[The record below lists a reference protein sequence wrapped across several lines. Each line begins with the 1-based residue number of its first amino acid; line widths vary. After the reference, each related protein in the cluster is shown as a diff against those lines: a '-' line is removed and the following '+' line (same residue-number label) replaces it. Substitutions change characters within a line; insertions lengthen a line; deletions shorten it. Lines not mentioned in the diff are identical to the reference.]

1 MSTAGKQVV
10 QYGLTELYAAEEPL
24 VDIVFVHG
32 LNGHP
37 RDTWSTSKPEVF
49 WPADLLPAA
58 LRDQRPR
65 ILTYGYDATVAA
77 FTDGVSKD
85 KIHDHAEHLASRLV
99 ANRALKKAQ
108 ERPII
113 FVCHSLGGLVVKRC
127 LIYCQSVRH
136 HQHTERLRS
145 IYVSTYGILFL
156 GTPHNGSNLAKWGS
170 LLQKICA
177 VAFPKKFLDSSPQ
190 LVHAL
195 QANNETLQNINRLF
209 IEVIGRFHVSFFYE
223 SKPTDLKGTR
233 EFVVEEDSAAPLIQG
248 VERMGIEKDHSHMC
262 KFEDES
268 SPGYDVVAATIQ
280 RYASDAPAL
289 IESRW
294 VEEKQIAD
302 LQRQAAARELLGDSI
317 FQMSAGASGAVTP
330 TGVSQGDT
338 KSISINESTGSI
350 RVTEQP
356 LSSSSGLLLVAP
368 VGFRPNSVF
377 YGFETEFEQLGQKLR
392 NDKRRALGTCA
403 ALLWGPPGCGKT
415 QIAREYLWRHRNDY
429 PAGSF
434 WVDCKTRESRS
445 KSFWEIGQAVAIL
458 GVDQPRDPAWDES
471 SKFVDA
477 VRRWFESREGWLI
490 VFDGVAADDNDEIQ
504 AFVPFIP
511 DRSGNNIIY
520 TSVDQTLAKRQR
532 LLNPAGIKVS
542 PLSQKE
548 ACDLLFKSLGIKEPS
563 ALQARKAAEVVNH
576 YECLPLAIHAAA
588 HALVARG
595 VSLEKFKPGTSVHRL
610 AEPFLEILSALRDH
624 AHPEAVNLVTLLSF
638 FAHTVPVALIRFG
651 QHALLEAG
659 METRSVERVGSM
671 KKEMDNTIAVLRRYG
686 LVERTL
692 LEYAVPSP
700 NRSHSPEENRSQRSV
715 TASSIERPT
724 TELEQHPTDDFNA
737 MLESHITNQS
747 EQSSMESVTYSIDI
761 LRIHSVVQ
769 EVVRDELKLR
779 CSDQPEHYWWWLT
792 VATNLLCQSYAVADA
807 KIKNSKGRGLVRDY
821 RDYETQATRIWSHF
835 PKSASDAPPFLRKAR
850 HMLHE
855 TIRSIRKEIQNESPS
870 QSFDSL
876 KHRVQASIFERASS
890 TSSDSPDGESGMT
903 RTSTWTL
910 EQMDSHT
917 ESPTQ
922 IHRVM
927 EFDDSA
933 SEGSWTERWSDAGG
947 GSSGALNASGYHSRR
962 PSDAATQEAATTEAS
977 FIQPRRSSILQAIFQ
992 GRSMPST
999 KHKDLG
1005 EWKPMPAPPTL
1016 SHGQAQVRSRT
1027 SSFTSGSDEFASRPR
1042 STGSEASASLAAV
1055 HRASPPPARG
1065 GRIKTPSRPQS
1076 MDRTSPD
1083 GERQPLALR
1092 SPNQRM
1098 SPLATEFEP
1107 GVILPAF
1114 ETTETPRKHTRH
1126 VSSSPRL
1133 VQAALNNQTART
1145 MATALPIEENIS
1157 ITRRISVAD
1166 PSVLAQSL
1174 PVSPHAIVEERLQ
1187 PSRIIPLGYTSQPMS
1202 RDTSRESNA
1211 SLATAPP
1218 AVPGSA
1224 SLSTSPQIREPYL
1237 YSRPG
1242 PASIDLVA
1250 ANAWEQGIR
1259 VEDAEEPAN
1268 SSLEFDGEDGFGP
1281 PQPRFR
1287 SGDNTI

>member
-1 MSTAGKQVV
+1 MTTAGKQVV
-10 QYGLTELYAAEEPL
+10 QYGLTEVYAAEEPL

-37 RDTWSTSKPEVF
+37 RNTWSTSKPDVF
-49 WPADLLPAA
+49 WLADLLPAA

-99 ANRALKKAQ
+99 ANRA
-108 ERPII
+108 
-113 FVCHSLGGLVVKRC
+113 
-127 LIYCQSVRH
+127 SVRH

-209 IEVIGRFHVSFFYE
+209 IELIGRFHVSFFYE

-233 EFVVEEDSAAPLIQG
+233 EFVVEEDSAAALIQG

-280 RYASDAPAL
+280 KYASDAPAL

-330 TGVSQGDT
+330 TD
-338 KSISINESTGSI
+338 ESTASI
-350 RVTEQP
+350 RATEMS
-356 LSSSSGLLLVAP
+356 LSSSPGLLLVAP

-377 YGFETEFEQLGQKLR
+377 YGFGTELEQLEQKLR
-392 NDKRRALGTCA
+392 NEKRRALGTCA

-429 PAGSF
+429 AAGSF

-458 GVDQPRDPAWDES
+458 GIDQPHDPAWDES

-490 VFDGVAADDNDEIQ
+490 VFDGVAADDDDEIQ

-532 LLNPAGIKVS
+532 LLNPTGIKVP

-548 ACDLLFKSLGIKEPS
+548 ACDLLYKSLGIKEPS
-563 ALQARKAAEVVNH
+563 ALQARKAIEVVNH

-610 AEPFLEILSALRDH
+610 AEPFLDILLALRDH

-651 QHALLEAG
+651 QHALLETG

-700 NRSHSPEENRSQRSV
+700 NRSHSPEENRSQRSATV
-715 TASSIERPT
+715 SSIERPD
-724 TELEQHPTDDFNA
+724 TELEQHPADGFNA
-737 MLESHITNQS
+737 MLGSHMTNQS

-792 VATNLLCQSYAVADA
+792 VATKLLCQSYSVADA
-807 KIKNSKGRGLVRDY
+807 KIKSSKGRGLVRDY

-835 PKSASDAPPFLRKAR
+835 PKSSTDAPPFLRKAR

-855 TIRSIRKEIQNESPS
+855 TIRSIRMEIQNESPS

-890 TSSDSPDGESGMT
+890 TSSDSPDSESGLT

-927 EFDDSA
+927 DFDDSA

-947 GSSGALNASGYHSRR
+947 GSVVTPNASGYHSRR
-962 PSDAATQEAATTEAS
+962 PSDAATQEAATTEAC
-977 FIQPRRSSILQAIFQ
+977 FIRPRRSSILQAIFQ
-992 GRSMPST
+992 GRSMPPT

-1005 EWKPMPAPPTL
+1005 EWKPVPAPPTL
-1016 SHGQAQVRSRT
+1016 SHDQAQVRSRT
-1027 SSFTSGSDEFASRPR
+1027 SSFTSGSDEWPSRPR
-1042 STGSEASASLAAV
+1042 STGSEASAALAAV

-1076 MDRTSPD
+1076 MDRSNPD

-1092 SPNQRM
+1092 PPNQRM
-1098 SPLATEFEP
+1098 SPLATEFGP
-1107 GVILPAF
+1107 GAVLPAF
-1114 ETTETPRKHTRH
+1114 ETTESPRKHTRH

-1133 VQAALNNQTART
+1133 VQAALNNQAART

-1166 PSVLAQSL
+1166 PSSLTQST
-1174 PVSPHAIVEERLQ
+1174 PVSPHTIVEERLQ
-1187 PSRIIPLGYTSQPMS
+1187 PSRMIPLGYTSQPMS

-1224 SLSTSPQIREPYL
+1224 SLSASPQIREPYL

-1250 ANAWEQGIR
+1250 ANAWEQAIR
-1259 VEDAEEPAN
+1259 AEDVEEPAK
-1268 SSLEFDGEDGFGP
+1268 SSPAKSSPAFDGLDLSGRPQRGFSGTETIQFGNMSEVEVEQASNHAP
-1281 PQPRFR
+1281 AESNPDTRFEK
-1287 SGDNTI
+1287 